1 MKHFIVGTLAGLV
14 FLGLQASVVLA
25 YHCPVLV
32 KECNALVAKLENN
45 PKADKEEVAEAK
57 KECAEAQQLHD
68 AGKHADAVIKA
79 GEAIAAAG
87 EAVK

>member
-1 MKHFIVGTLAGLV
+1 MKQLIVGTLAGVV

-32 KECNALVAKLENN
+32 KECNALVAKVEKN
-45 PKADKEEVAEAK
+45 PKADKDDVAEAK
-57 KECAEAQQLHD
+57 KGCAEAQKLHE
-68 AGKHADAVIKA
+68 AGKHADSVIRA
-79 GEAIAAAG
+79 GEAIVSAG